1 MEHTKEKLLW
11 IGLTVAV
18 AVIAGAILGG
28 SSISQAQSESLE
40 IKSVELKKGS
50 SGLALLSVK
59 IQNAG
64 DSPLSNITG
73 QLNFDT
79 IPSSPETMNP
89 FIFTFTPTDL
99 QPGALTTFVA
109 DVTDSSDMVHGE
121 SFTLFVNG
129 TTLQGSFIQDSGVAT
144 VSRF

>member
-40 IKSVELKKGS
+40 IITVELKKGS
-50 SGLALLSVK
+50 SGSALLTVK
-59 IQNAG
+59 IKNAG
-64 DSPLSNITG
+64 DSPLSAITG

-79 IPSSPETMNP
+79 ISGEPMDP
-89 FIFTFTPTDL
+89 FMFAFTPADL
-99 QPGALTTFVA
+99 QPGASTTFVG
-109 DVTDSSDMVHGE
+109 DVTDSSGMVYGE
-121 SFTLFVNG
+121 FFTLSVNG